1 MKLSEITSPGQIK
14 ECTGE
19 ELDALAREIRQRIMD
34 TVTVNGG
41 HLASSLGVVEL
52 TLALHRA
59 FDCPRDK
66 ILFDVGHQCYAHK
79 LLTGRQAA
87 FSTLRQQDGIS
98 GFPHRDES
106 RYDAFGAGH
115 ASTAIS
121 AAVGMARARDM
132 LGEHYSVVAVVGDGA
147 MTGGMCY
154 EAMNEIGSLK
164 TPLIVVLNDNNMS
177 ISRNVGALSK
187 QLTRLRVSRG
197 WMDTKEAVTK
207 ALGRAPYIGKAAVKS
222 FRKVK
227 NLFRSVLVKERFFT
241 GMGFRYLGPIDG
253 HDIGEMERIF
263 RQVRQMKDPVVVHVV
278 TQKGRGLP
286 DAERYPEKYH
296 NVPPAYAA
304 RTERK
309 PASMGCAAGVYLSK
323 LAETDRRICAITAAM
338 TNGVGLA
345 DFRKTHR
352 DRFFDVGI
360 AEEHAV
366 TMAAGMAAAGMRPF
380 VMIYDTFLQR
390 GVDQVIEDVCL
401 QHLPVCFLMDR
412 AGLGGEDG
420 PTHHGVFGIPLL
432 RCVPG
437 LTLLCPR
444 NENDL
449 KACIDFALT
458 QRGPVAIRYARD
470 AAGEE
475 AEGGI
480 RPGAWRT
487 LRPGKDAA
495 LLTFSLLTDEALK
508 AAELLKK
515 EGVSLE
521 VIDASCVKPLDEKM
535 LERLHRSG
543 VPVITAEE
551 SILAGGFGSAVR
563 EMCAEKGWRLPART
577 LGIRDRFVSHGRRDG
592 LLAAQGLDAGALAQ
606 AVQEALRE

>member
-263 RQVRQMKDPVVVHVV
+263 RQVRRMKDPVVVHVV

-338 TNGVGLA
+338 THGVGLA

-449 KACIDFALT
+449 TACIDFALT
-458 QRGPVAIRYARD
+458 QQGPVAIRYARD

-577 LGIRDRFVSHGRRDG
+577 LGIRDQFVSHGRRDG
-592 LLAAQGLDAGALAQ
+592 LLAAQGLDAAALAQ

>member
-338 TNGVGLA
+338 THGVGLA

-449 KACIDFALT
+449 TACIDFALT
-458 QRGPVAIRYARD
+458 QQGPVAIRYARD

-577 LGIRDRFVSHGRRDG
+577 LGIRDQFVSHGRRDG
-592 LLAAQGLDAGALAQ
+592 LLAAQGLDAAALAQ

>member
-14 ECTGE
+14 KCTGE
-19 ELDALAREIRQRIMD
+19 ELDALAQEIRQRIID

-66 ILFDVGHQCYAHK
+66 IIFDVGHQCYAHK

-87 FSTLRQQDGIS
+87 FSTLRRQDGIG
-98 GFPHRDES
+98 GFPRRDES
-106 RYDAFGAGH
+106 EYDAFGAGH

-132 LGEHYSVVAVVGDGA
+132 LGEDYSVVAVVGDGA

-197 WMDTKEAVTK
+197 WMGAKEAVTK
-207 ALGRAPYIGKAAVKS
+207 ALRRAPFIGKAAVKG
-222 FRKVK
+222 FRRVK
-227 NLFRSVLVKERFFT
+227 NHFRSLLVREHFFT

-253 HDIGEMERIF
+253 HDVAEMERIF
-263 RQVRQMKDPVVVHVV
+263 RQVRRMKDPVVVHVV
-278 TQKGRGLP
+278 TKKGYGLP
-286 DAERYPEKYH
+286 DAEQFPEKYH
-296 NVPPAYAA
+296 SVPPAYAGQ
-304 RTERK
+304 TEQK
-309 PASMGCAAGVYLSK
+309 QVSMGSAAGDHLSK
-323 LAETDRRICAITAAM
+323 LADKDKRICAITAAM
-338 TNGVGLA
+338 TPGVGLK
-345 DFRKTHR
+345 DFRKAHR

-390 GVDQVIEDVCL
+390 SVDQIIEDVCL

-420 PTHHGVFGIPLL
+420 ATHHGVFGIPLL

-444 NENDL
+444 SEKDL
-449 KACIDFALT
+449 TACIDFALT
-458 QRGPVAIRYARD
+458 RQGPVAIRYARD
-470 AAGEE
+470 AAVRK
-475 AEGGI
+475 AEGVI
-480 RPGAWRT
+480 CPGVWRT

-495 LLTFSLLTDEALK
+495 LLTFSLLTDEAFK

-515 EGVSLE
+515 KGISLE
-521 VIDASCVKPLDEKM
+521 IIDASCIKPLDEKT
-535 LERLHRSG
+535 LECLHQNG
-543 VPVITAEE
+543 MPIITAEE

-563 EMCAEKGWRLPART
+563 ETCAEKGWRLPART

-592 LLAAQGLDAGALAQ
+592 LLAAQGLDAAALAQ
-606 AVQEALRE
+606 AVQEALQE